1 MPLPS
6 VARRPSASRRHR
18 PLRTPS
24 SRSRSFTACSASSI
38 SFTRR
43 RHASRRLDRR
53 HRALASFLPT
63 LSSELTIVDTRSM
76 RAAVITRSGGPE
88 VLEIR
93 AVSRPEP
100 GTGEVLVRIRASAL
114 NRADLL
120 QREGRY
126 PAPPGW
132 PADIP
137 GMEIAGEV
145 AACGPAASLW
155 KVGDRVFGI
164 VGGGGNA
171 QFIVTHERT
180 LAAIPENLDWREAAA
195 VPEAFIT
202 AHDALVTQAE
212 VRSSERVL
220 IHAVGSGVGLAAVQ
234 LARAAGALPLGDART
249 AAKIERARSL
259 GLADGF
265 VVEDIG
271 ALAQRVTERTNG
283 AGVGIVLDLVGGEY
297 LAASIAA
304 AAPKGRIILIGTMGG
319 RDVSLPLGVI
329 LGKRLTLRGTVLR
342 ARPLEEKIMAT
353 RAFAAQVV
361 PLLERGVVKPV
372 VDRVFPLDQ
381 IADAH
386 RYLQSNASFGK
397 IVILT

>member
-1 MPLPS
+1 
-6 VARRPSASRRHR
+6 
-18 PLRTPS
+18 
-24 SRSRSFTACSASSI
+24 
-38 SFTRR
+38 
-43 RHASRRLDRR
+43 
-53 HRALASFLPT
+53 
-63 LSSELTIVDTRSM
+63 M
-76 RAAVITRSGGPE
+76 RAAIITRPGGPE
-88 VLEIR
+88 VLEVR
-93 AVSRPEP
+93 DVARPEP
-100 GTGEVLVRIRASAL
+100 ETGEVLVRIRASAL

-145 AACGPAASLW
+145 AARGPATSLW

-265 VVEDIG
+265 VVDDIG

-283 AGVGIVLDLVGGEY
+283 AGVEIVLDLVGGEY

-319 RDVSLPLGVI
+319 RDTSLPLGVI

-342 ARPLEEKIMAT
+342 ARPLEEKIIAT

-361 PLLERGVVKPV
+361 PLLASGAVRPV

-381 IADAH
+381 IGDAH
-386 RYLQSNASFGK
+386 RYLESNATFGK
-397 IVILT
+397 VVIEIA

>member
-1 MPLPS
+1 
-6 VARRPSASRRHR
+6 
-18 PLRTPS
+18 
-24 SRSRSFTACSASSI
+24 
-38 SFTRR
+38 
-43 RHASRRLDRR
+43 
-53 HRALASFLPT
+53 
-63 LSSELTIVDTRSM
+63 M
-76 RAAVITRSGGPE
+76 RAAIITRPGGPE
-88 VLEIR
+88 VFEVR
-93 AVSRPEP
+93 DVARPEP

-145 AACGPAASLW
+145 GACGPATSLW

-212 VRSSERVL
+212 VRPSERVL

-265 VVEDIG
+265 VVDDIG

-283 AGVGIVLDLVGGEY
+283 AGVEIVLDLVGGEY

-304 AAPKGRIILIGTMGG
+304 AAPEGRIILIGTMGG
-319 RDVSLPLGVI
+319 RDASLPLGVI

-342 ARPLEEKIMAT
+342 ARPLEEKIIAT

-361 PLLERGVVKPV
+361 PLLASGAVRPV

-381 IADAH
+381 IGDAH
-386 RYLQSNASFGK
+386 RYLESNATFGK
-397 IVILT
+397 VVIEIA

>member
-1 MPLPS
+1 
-6 VARRPSASRRHR
+6 
-18 PLRTPS
+18 
-24 SRSRSFTACSASSI
+24 
-38 SFTRR
+38 
-43 RHASRRLDRR
+43 
-53 HRALASFLPT
+53 
-63 LSSELTIVDTRSM
+63 M

-88 VLEIR
+88 VLEVR
-93 AVSRPEP
+93 TVARPVP
-100 GTGEVLVRIRASAL
+100 GTGEVLVRVRASAL

-145 AACGPAASLW
+145 ATCGPGVSLW
-155 KVGDRVFGI
+155 NEGDRVFGI

-171 QFIVTHERT
+171 EYIRAHERT
-180 LAAIPENLDWREAAA
+180 LAGIPANLSWTDAAA

-202 AHDALVTQAE
+202 AHDALITQAG
-212 VRSSERVL
+212 VRPSERVL

-249 AAKIERARSL
+249 AEKLNRARSL
-259 GLADGF
+259 GLEEGILVDDGPD
-265 VVEDIG
+265 DIARHVMSSTG
-271 ALAQRVTERTNG
+271 G
-283 AGVGIVLDLVGGEY
+283 AGVEIVLDLVGGPY
-297 LAASIAA
+297 FGASIAA

-319 RDVSLPLGVI
+319 RDTSIPLGVV
-329 LGKRLTLRGTVLR
+329 LGKRLTIRGTVLR
-342 ARPLEEKIMAT
+342 ARPLEEKIAAT

-361 PLLERGVVKPV
+361 PLLLRDVVRPV
-372 VDRVFPLDQ
+372 VDKIFPLDE

-386 RYLQSNASFGK
+386 RHLESNTTFGK
-397 IVILT
+397 VVIEIS